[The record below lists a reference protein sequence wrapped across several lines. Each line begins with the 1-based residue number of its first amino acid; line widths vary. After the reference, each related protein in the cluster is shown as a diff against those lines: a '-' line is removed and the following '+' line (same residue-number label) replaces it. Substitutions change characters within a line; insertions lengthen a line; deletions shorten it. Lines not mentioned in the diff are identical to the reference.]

1 MPTLV
6 LAVDQ
11 YSWMMSGVV
20 QVPTSYWS
28 ALADQSSHTT
38 ASTLLM
44 LVWFVTVR
52 ELKHL
57 KYLQDRI
64 PVLTMFVPPQFL
76 VILVN
81 YDLPEVVWQMKAEWR
96 SV

>member
-20 QVPTSYWS
+20 QVPTNYWNV
-28 ALADQSSHTT
+28 LADQSCPTT

-44 LVWFVTVR
+44 LVWVVTVR

-57 KYLQDRI
+57 KYLQDLI
-64 PVLTMFVPPQFL
+64 PVLTMFVPSQFL
-76 VILVN
+76 AVLVN
-81 YDLPEVVWQMKAEWR
+81 CDLPEVVWQMKAE
-96 SV
+96 